1 MIIWYAYKP
10 VSKNGGEFM
19 ANSRP
24 KTNREKVIE
33 SLSVLSKQVIG
44 TNQLGV
50 SANAIAK
57 EIKIQR
63 STVSLYLNELVRNGE
78 AVKINTR
85 PVYFLDASFYRKNK
99 NNIPQVAQYVENEE
113 LIQGEIDPFE
123 ELVGSDGS
131 LKDVVDQIK
140 SAVIYPPRGL
150 STLLVGESGVGKS
163 FIANLAYKFA
173 QQEGLVTGKWVVL
186 NCAEYADNPELLSS
200 ILFGNVKGAF
210 TGAEQDKDG
219 LLKAAANGYL
229 FLDEVHRLNP
239 ENQEK
244 LFQYMDKGT
253 YRRVGETN
261 TIQRSNA
268 RLIFAT
274 TEKQN
279 ADFLQT
285 FLRRIP
291 LVIQIPDFQERTRK
305 ERIDLITMLFFK
317 ESQTILRDFKISSE
331 VVQTLIQNIDKGN
344 VGKLASIV
352 KLTCAEALLK
362 TNSKEKTIRIKL
374 DSLPRD
380 FLRESDIKNVSPDK
394 NYEIQIHFESEHIK
408 SRNTIERDHLYKF
421 TNELIQL
428 VLKINMESLSDKQFY
443 SEIGKIE
450 NDIIDYLSFELRKTK
465 SNAFSEY
472 VEQTLKSILSN
483 LYLNIGISQFNS
495 SANLLTK
502 LVIYINDYEDDQEIF
517 KLNESVLIIKK
528 RFPDE
533 AQLADR
539 IVSAIQNQFEVHN
552 VALYQILVFSFIYSQ
567 NQKMIDRENNAII
580 ITHGYSTAES
590 LASTVNRLLG
600 SYVYE
605 SFDMPLDASVD
616 DIVREI
622 KTYFKTIDIEKP
634 LIILVDMG
642 SLKDLDQRLKKI
654 YQGTIAIISGVS
666 TEIALDIGN
675 KIVQNNIN
683 KVALRKSVELAAP
696 QLTMVEPPKRQN
708 VILTTCITGIGAA
721 TYLQKLIQDNT
732 NGKIKVISK
741 DFYELK
747 QNGLKDQ
754 VFNEYHV
761 RIIVGTDDPNIPEI
775 PYLSVEGLINR
786 DIGDSVF
793 MSAFPNNFTTDGLKK
808 MNQRIVRAFT
818 VDNIASNM
826 TALSPNATV
835 QQVENGVTKLE
846 RSLGTKLDVYLKIN
860 LYMHLCFMF
869 ERVVQEE
876 PNMDYQNVGQFIQ
889 QHRHFVEIT
898 EDALSDMQHYYSVKI
913 PVSEIGFIYDILKNR
928 VDLSTIE

>member
-1 MIIWYAYKP
+1 MYYEPFSEKQEGDP
-10 VSKNGGEFM
+10 MSTK
-19 ANSRP
+19 RP
-24 KTNREKVIE
+24 KTNREEVIE
-33 SLSVLSKQVIG
+33 CLNTLSKALLK
-44 TNQLGV
+44 TDELGV
-50 SANAIAK
+50 SANTIAEK
-57 EIKIQR
+57 IGIQR
-63 STVSLYLNELVRNGE
+63 STVSLYLNELVRNGD
-78 AVKINTR
+78 AIKINTR
-85 PVYFLDASFYRKNK
+85 PVYFLDSKVYQNNK
-99 NNIPQVAQYVENEE
+99 KDLPNVTQYMQVKTVEN
-113 LIQGEIDPFE
+113 LQDPFY
-123 ELVGSDGS
+123 ELVGSEGS
-131 LKDVVDQIK
+131 LKNVVDQIK
-140 SAVIYPPRGL
+140 SAVIYTPRGL

-163 FIANLAYKFA
+163 FIAHLAYKFA
-173 QQEGLVTGKWVVL
+173 QQKGLVTGKWVVL

-210 TGAEQDKDG
+210 TGAERDRDG
-219 LLKAAANGYL
+219 LLKAAEDGYL

-253 YRRVGETN
+253 YRRVGETDR
-261 TIQRSNA
+261 IQKSNA

-279 ADFLQT
+279 TDFLQT

-305 ERIDLITMLFFK
+305 ERIDLITMLFLK
-317 ESQTILRDFKISSE
+317 ESQTIQRNLRIASE
-331 VVQTLIQNIDKGN
+331 VVQILIQNVNKGN
-344 VGKLASIV
+344 VGKLASII
-352 KLTCAEALLK
+352 KLTCAEALLRSNANA
-362 TNSKEKTIRIKL
+362 TNIEIKL
-374 DSLPRD
+374 DSLSND
-380 FLRESDIKNVSPDK
+380 FLNTT
-394 NYEIQIHFESEHIK
+394 NIQNLSVTKDYGIHIHFQSGHIK
-408 SRNTIERDHLYKF
+408 SRNTIERDQLYQF
-421 TNELIQL
+421 TNAVIQK
-428 VLKINMESLSDKQFY
+428 VLQVGMKQITDQQFY
-443 SEIGKIE
+443 NKIGDVE
-450 NDIIDYLSFELRKTK
+450 NKIIDYLSFELRKTK
-465 SNAFSEY
+465 PTAFSEY

-502 LVIYINDYEDDQEIF
+502 LVIYVNDYEDDQEVADLSEAI
-517 KLNESVLIIKK
+517 LILKQK
-528 RFPDE
+528 FPDE
-533 AQLADR
+533 IQLTDR
-539 IVSAIQNQFEVHN
+539 IVSAIQNQFEVRN
-552 VALYQILVFSFIYSQ
+552 ASLYQVLVFSFIYSQ
-567 NQKMIDRENNAII
+567 NRKMIDRENNAVI

-605 SFDMPLDASVD
+605 SFDMPLDANVD
-616 DIVREI
+616 DIIREI
-622 KTYFKTIDIEKP
+622 KAYFKTIDIEKP

-654 YQGTIAIISGVS
+654 YQGPIAIISGVS

-675 KIVQNNIN
+675 KIIQNNIN
-683 KVALRKSVELAAP
+683 ETALEQSAKDAAP
-696 QLTMVEPPKRQN
+696 KITTVQATQREN

-732 NGKIKVISK
+732 HGKITVISK

-747 QNGLKDQ
+747 KNGLKDP
-754 VFNEYHV
+754 VFNKYHV
-761 RIIVGTDDPNIPEI
+761 QIIIGTDDPDIPDV

-793 MSAFPNNFTTDGLKK
+793 MTAFPNDFTADSLTR
-808 MNQRIVRAFT
+808 MNQSIVRAFT
-818 VDNIASNM
+818 VDNIAHNM
-826 TALSPNATV
+826 AALNPTVTV
-835 QQVENGVTKLE
+835 QQVEGCVTKLE
-846 RSLGTKLDVYLKIN
+846 RSLGTKMDVYLKIS

-869 ERVVQEE
+869 ERVVQKE
-876 PNMDYQNVGQFIQ
+876 PNLDYHNVEKFTQCYKRFI
-889 QHRHFVEIT
+889 EIT